1 MERLTSEGLQV
12 DFQVAVPS
20 AAARREIS
28 SGNNTKKYFI
38 EGYLRL
44 RNCRR
49 YQQKQL
55 NCSRAQREKKKP
67 LHRSHPQHF

>member
-28 SGNNTKKYFI
+28 SGNNTKNILSKDIFVFAI
-38 EGYLRL
+38 VAGTNRSNLIALGLKE
-44 RNCRR
+44 
-49 YQQKQL
+49 K
-55 NCSRAQREKKKP
+55 KKKP